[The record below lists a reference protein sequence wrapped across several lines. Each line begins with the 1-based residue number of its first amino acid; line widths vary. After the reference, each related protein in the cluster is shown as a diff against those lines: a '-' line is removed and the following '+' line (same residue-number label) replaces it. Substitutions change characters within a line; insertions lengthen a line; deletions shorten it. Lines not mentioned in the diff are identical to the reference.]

1 MVTGEP
7 ALDHVQSL
15 PLKCGI
21 LQGVNSIDK
30 LKFQLSFQLTFQLS
44 FASTVGHPVVLAKLN

>member
-30 LKFQLSFQLTFQLS
+30 LSFQLSFQLS
-44 FASTVGHPVVLAKLN
+44 FASTVGHPVVLAKLY